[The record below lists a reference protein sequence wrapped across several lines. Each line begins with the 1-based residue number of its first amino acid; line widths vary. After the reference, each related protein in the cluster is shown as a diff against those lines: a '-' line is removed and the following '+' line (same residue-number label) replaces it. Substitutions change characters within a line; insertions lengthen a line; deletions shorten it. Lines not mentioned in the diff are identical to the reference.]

1 MTITIK
7 LENLALKIILVV
19 AGLFLVFWCGRT
31 VFGHFLL
38 RNVADRRIVM
48 SRDVLTSAAIRNPN
62 SSRILQR
69 LADAEFEESASEPQ
83 RLLNAQALALKAVSL
98 SPWDYKNWRLLGMA
112 QDADGKLEEAE
123 RAMKVA
129 AVLAPS
135 NSETHWALANLLV
148 RQNNRIGA
156 LRPFR
161 VATRF
166 NNELLPAA
174 MDVVWQAFD
183 GDVEALNSFVNKET
197 APRLLMAQFLL
208 EQAQADAAIEV
219 FQGLDSEA
227 RLNSQNAAL
236 FISLLVQAGR
246 SSEARQLWGE
256 LVGDSL
262 RSLSQ
267 EKQES
272 SLSLVWNG
280 SFEHSA
286 PKNFGHFDWTL
297 RPSEY
302 ARIGFD
308 RSVFRSGQ
316 KSLRLNFVGRE
327 TTKLMGDIQQM
338 VVLNPNRKYR
348 LECFAKTANFVTPEG
363 PRIAL
368 LGQKG
373 ILVVSEPVAAGE
385 ADWQRLV
392 VEFTSPSDGVTA
404 QVAIIKIP
412 RFDYEEP
419 TKGTVWFDDFRLT
432 EL

>member
-1 MTITIK
+1 M
-7 LENLALKIILVV
+7 
-19 AGLFLVFWCGRT
+19 FWCGRT
-31 VFGHFLL
+31 VLGHFLL

-48 SRDVLTSAAIRNPN
+48 SRDVLASAAIRNPN

-69 LADAEFEESASEPQ
+69 LADAEFEESALEPQ
-83 RLLNAQALALKAVSL
+83 RLLNAQALALKAASL

-123 RAMKVA
+123 LAMKVA
-129 AVLAPS
+129 AALAPS
-135 NSETHWALANLLV
+135 SSETHWALANLLV
-148 RQNNRIGA
+148 RQNSRVGA
-156 LRPFR
+156 LTAFR

-262 RSLSQ
+262 RSRNQ

-280 SFEHSA
+280 SFEHNA

-316 KSLRLNFVGRE
+316 KSLRLNFVGRD
-327 TTKLMGDIQQM
+327 TTKLIGDIQQM

-373 ILVVSEPVAAGE
+373 ILVVSEPVAAGGD
-385 ADWQRLV
+385 DWQHLV
-392 VEFTSPSDGVTA
+392 VEFTSPSDSVTT

-419 TKGTVWFDDFRLT
+419 TKGTVWFDDFKLT

>member
-1 MTITIK
+1 M
-7 LENLALKIILVV
+7 
-19 AGLFLVFWCGRT
+19 FWCGRT

-48 SRDVLTSAAIRNPN
+48 SGDVLASAAIRNPN

-83 RLLNAQALALKAVSL
+83 RLLNAQALALKAASL
-98 SPWDYKNWRLLGMA
+98 SPWDYKNWRLLGMTH
-112 QDADGKLEEAE
+112 DADGKLEEAE

-129 AVLAPS
+129 AALAPS
-135 NSETHWALANLLV
+135 NSETHWALANLFV

-156 LRPFR
+156 LREFR

-183 GDVEALNSFVNKET
+183 GDVEALNSIVSKET

-208 EQAQADAAIEV
+208 EQAQSDAAIEV
-219 FQGLDSEA
+219 FQSLDSEA
-227 RLNSQNAAL
+227 RLSSQNAAL
-236 FISLLVQAGR
+236 FISLLVQTGR

-262 RSLSQ
+262 RSRNQ

-280 SFEHSA
+280 SFENNA
-286 PKNFGHFDWTL
+286 PKNFGHFDWAL

-316 KSLRLNFVGRE
+316 KSLRLSFAGRD
-327 TTKLMGDIQQM
+327 TTKLMGDVQQM

-373 ILVVSEPVAAGE
+373 ILVVSEPVAAGG
-385 ADWQRLV
+385 ADWQHLV
-392 VEFTSPSDGVTA
+392 VEFTSPSDSVTA

-419 TKGTVWFDDFRLT
+419 TKGTVWFDDFMLT